1 MKTKSINVEGLVQN
15 AHLQVQLVF
24 HLNVSF
30 RHFVVCGTNF
40 VVASIP
46 IKKWSRKTQDSYT
59 FKITRLNLF
68 LMEPQ
73 IRHLV
78 SSGRFSAKTVVILMI
93 LALNLP
99 LLTSTLAN
107 SNEVFQYNQNKL
119 FHNRIKSSQ
128 Q

>member
-1 MKTKSINVEGLVQN
+1 MVNGQYT
-15 AHLQVQLVF
+15 
-24 HLNVSF
+24 
-30 RHFVVCGTNF
+30 

-46 IKKWSRKTQDSYT
+46 IKLWSRKTQDSCT

-68 LMEPQ
+68 STEPK

-78 SSGRFSAKTVVILMI
+78 SSGRFSAKTVGILMI

-99 LLTSTLAN
+99 LLTTTLAN
-107 SNEVFQYNQNKL
+107 SNEMFITFSLQSEQTA
-119 FHNRIKSSQ
+119 SQ